1 MRALV
6 DQGGK
11 DWFFVTADY
20 ALGRAQERD
29 STQELTRL
37 GGRVVGTVKV
47 PPGTT
52 DYSAYLLQASQSG
65 ASVVALATAAG
76 TTTALKQ
83 AREFGL
89 DQAGLRIVPLQL
101 TLAEAHA
108 IGAQASAGAQTL
120 TAFYWDRTPESRAWS
135 QRFFARMR
143 AMPTDMQ
150 AGVYSAVRHYL
161 LAIQGGGSGEPD
173 AVAARMRA
181 MPISDA
187 FASSG
192 SVRADGR
199 VLHDMFLVMAKRPEE
214 ASGPWDLFKVT
225 ATLPGEA
232 VFRPLGEGGCTL
244 GH

>member
-1 MRALV
+1 VRALV
-6 DQGGK
+6 DQGGR
-11 DWFFVTADY
+11 DWFFITADY

-29 STQELTRL
+29 STQELTRS
-37 GGRVVGTVKV
+37 GGRVVGSVRV

-65 ASVVALATAAG
+65 ASVLALATAAG

-89 DQAGLRIVPLQL
+89 DQAGLQIVPLQL

-108 IGAQASAGAQTL
+108 IGAQASAGVQTL

-135 QRFFARMR
+135 QRFFARTR

-161 LAIQGGGSGEPD
+161 LAIKDGGSSEPD
-173 AVAARMRA
+173 VVATRMRLT
-181 MPISDA
+181 PISDA

-192 SVRADGR
+192 SIRADGR
-199 VLHDMFLVMAKRPEE
+199 VLHDMFLVKAKRPEE
-214 ASGPWDLFKVT
+214 ASGPWDLFKIT
-225 ATLPGEA
+225 ATLPGDA
-232 VFRPLGEGGCTL
+232 VFRPLGEGGCAL
-244 GH
+244 GR